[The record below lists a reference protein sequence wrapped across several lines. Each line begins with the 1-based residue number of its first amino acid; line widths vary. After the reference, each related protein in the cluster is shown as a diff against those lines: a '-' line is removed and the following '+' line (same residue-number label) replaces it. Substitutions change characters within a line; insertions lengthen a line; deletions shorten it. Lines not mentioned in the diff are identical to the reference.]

1 MQFDKSKFIEQFK
14 AETRDHIQKLN
25 LGILELEKN
34 PQNHELLNTMMR
46 EAHTIKGSATM
57 MGYKRIA
64 DVAHKMEDGFEKAVN
79 NKVVLTKDHFD
90 VIFKCLDAIEPLL
103 EDKVAWADKGVAR
116 PYVEE
121 LCEEVEAVFS
131 GQKKSEKKAAGPEPS
146 KEEPADKKP
155 AKKEKPRPPEAAKDE
170 GPNLPQHDASPHAE
184 TSMRVDID
192 RLDKMMNLSG
202 ELVISK
208 IRLNDIVKDLYG
220 KVEAERGLEGPIS
233 SLVKDLRTVNNEI
246 DMLTSNM
253 QTEIMNV
260 RLLPIGSLFNIFP
273 RAMRSLAQT
282 KGKDID
288 FEMKGGETEL
298 DKTIIDEMKDP
309 LMHLLRNAVDH
320 GIESAEKRSGEGKP
334 ATGKITL
341 SAYQL
346 GSQVIIEVSD
356 DGMGIDSAK
365 VREQAVKKG
374 LVAKERISDLAEE
387 QVLQLI
393 FTPGFSTADEVTETS
408 GRGVGLDVVREKVGK
423 LKGMVEVVSSPGV
436 GTKFVVKLPLTLAM
450 TESLLVGAGD
460 DVFTIPVER
469 VVETVR
475 IHLDDIKS
483 VETKDAITVRGH
495 ILPLVRIADMF
506 GLPKR
511 GIIEKAYFPVI
522 IVQSV
527 EKRLAILVD
536 RLLGR
541 QEIVSKAIGAPLGNV
556 KNIAGATILGNGK
569 VVLILDIPSMI
580 DSAEGVIRKRPAAA
594 PRRAVAKKKKT
605 ILIAED
611 AMTTAM
617 LEKNILES
625 VGYSVVIARDGQEA
639 LARAGQERFDL
650 VISDI
655 LMPRMDGFEL
665 TSRLKKDPVY
675 KDIPVIIVTTR
686 ESDDDKRRGLE
697 SGADAYLLK
706 SEFTSDTLLDT
717 IERLIG

>member
-79 NKVVLTKDHFD
+79 KKVVLAKEHFD
-90 VIFKCLDAIEPLL
+90 VIFKCLDSIEPLL
-103 EDKVAWADKGVAR
+103 EDKVAWAEKGVAR

-131 GQKKSEKKAAGPEPS
+131 GRKKPEKKAAAPEPS
-146 KEEPADKKP
+146 REDAADKRP
-155 AKKEKPRPPEAAKDE
+155 VKKEKPRPPEDKKDE
-170 GPNLPQHDASPHAE
+170 EQRPPQHDAPPHAE

-220 KVEAERGLEGPIS
+220 KVEAERGLEGPIN

-253 QTEIMNV
+253 QTEVMNV
-260 RLLPIGSLFNIFP
+260 RLLPISSLFNIFP

-334 ATGKITL
+334 ATGKIAL

-393 FTPGFSTADEVTETS
+393 FTPGFSTAEEVTETS
-408 GRGVGLDVVREKVGK
+408 RRGVGLDVVREKVGK
-423 LKGMVEVVSSPGV
+423 LKGMVEVVSRPGI

-475 IHLDDIKS
+475 IHLDDIK
-483 VETKDAITVRGH
+483 
-495 ILPLVRIADMF
+495 
-506 GLPKR
+506 
-511 GIIEKAYFPVI
+511 
-522 IVQSV
+522 
-527 EKRLAILVD
+527 
-536 RLLGR
+536 
-541 QEIVSKAIGAPLGNV
+541 
-556 KNIAGATILGNGK
+556 
-569 VVLILDIPSMI
+569 
-580 DSAEGVIRKRPAAA
+580 
-594 PRRAVAKKKKT
+594 
-605 ILIAED
+605 
-611 AMTTAM
+611 
-617 LEKNILES
+617 
-625 VGYSVVIARDGQEA
+625 
-639 LARAGQERFDL
+639 
-650 VISDI
+650 
-655 LMPRMDGFEL
+655 
-665 TSRLKKDPVY
+665 
-675 KDIPVIIVTTR
+675 
-686 ESDDDKRRGLE
+686 
-697 SGADAYLLK
+697 
-706 SEFTSDTLLDT
+706 
-717 IERLIG
+717 